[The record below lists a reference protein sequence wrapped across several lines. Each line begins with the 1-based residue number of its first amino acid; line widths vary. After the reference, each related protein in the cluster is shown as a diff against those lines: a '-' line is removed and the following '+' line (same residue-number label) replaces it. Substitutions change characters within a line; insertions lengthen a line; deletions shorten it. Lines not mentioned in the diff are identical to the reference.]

1 MNFLGTIAL
10 GYIQEQNKIMQEASA
25 AKSEEAKLS
34 AAFSRDKQLIDYRIT
49 KENEQAENTWQRE
62 SDKRSDDAFM
72 NWIDGLEDEA
82 LAAAYTSDTVMG
94 RLKKITGMEGSLDVF
109 NTANLI
115 SETDTKL
122 PVKGSGGEVFKWD
135 LVGELEYGSGGS
147 PYKRAQVLWNS
158 WSQQL
163 STEEG
168 YNAALDFFQ
177 KNETAREN
185 METLVKRN
193 EYNLRMGNL
202 LAQKNVDNPGDI
214 RYIDLTENYGP
225 AARLFDELGF
235 KNVEESTLKAI
246 GDEIID
252 VADDEEAILFPTRD
266 TSMGGIKGGIFL
278 PVNKTDITTMTDMAK
293 RAGYESAQQMVAG
306 FSYRAG
312 ERQDDM
318 SDEDFARQQNAIL
331 FKAVKLERLGYGEKL
346 SNMAL
351 MSKEDYQNLYNELQ
365 TTFGKDKQGMI
376 QALSL
381 LTQTPTDT
389 FTKTVRYRYSGNVNQ
404 KSQVIGTG
412 AEFVN
417 RITGLDTDDFN
428 EGFKAQEEA
437 VAYLDRL
444 ERLEEDLSEE
454 VGTGWVRTQAKI
466 LKTIGIQIQQG
477 ARALGT
483 LFSENSDFAA
493 TDENT
498 TLRDLQ
504 AVIQKVR
511 PGIDLGAISEAEAIR
526 LTLAA
531 KMARAVDP
539 AGRLS
544 NQDFEIQLR
553 RLGEATFTS
562 PESISRAI
570 RLVRKEFDKDIAF
583 KSMLKGVSDDQT
595 KLTPQVARTVQAHIT
610 YRTVERNLFGVKGL
624 QGVAQEQ
631 KQETEEGTG
640 TVKTTKSS
648 RTLNGSPLYRGDDN
662 KYYLDPEAKQP
673 VPSDQIK
680 NISR

>member
-1 MNFLGTIAL
+1 
-10 GYIQEQNKIMQEASA
+10 
-25 AKSEEAKLS
+25 
-34 AAFSRDKQLIDYRIT
+34 
-49 KENEQAENTWQRE
+49 
-62 SDKRSDDAFM
+62 
-72 NWIDGLEDEA
+72 
-82 LAAAYTSDTVMG
+82 
-94 RLKKITGMEGSLDVF
+94 
-109 NTANLI
+109 
-115 SETDTKL
+115 
-122 PVKGSGGEVFKWD
+122 
-135 LVGELEYGSGGS
+135 
-147 PYKRAQVLWNS
+147 
-158 WSQQL
+158 
-163 STEEG
+163 
-168 YNAALDFFQ
+168 
-177 KNETAREN
+177 

-631 KQETEEGTG
+631 KQETEEGTS